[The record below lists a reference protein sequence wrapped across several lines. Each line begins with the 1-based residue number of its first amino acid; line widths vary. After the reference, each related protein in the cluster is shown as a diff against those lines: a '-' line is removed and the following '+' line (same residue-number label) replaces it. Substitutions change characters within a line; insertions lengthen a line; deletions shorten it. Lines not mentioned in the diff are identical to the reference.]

1 MHSHLGSH
9 LCDVS
14 HKYINCILDI
24 TLPPRW
30 LPRYESIVPTYI
42 MAVTYIMQNAW
53 KLDSYCTLS
62 LHEHHPRHARC
73 QRDGSSMMYVTPML
87 LLSVYFILF
96 QRQWSVTIVF
106 WFISDDKH
114 SSKAYNGNASSK
126 WYFIIERQWFITII
140 FWLISNDKGLIK
152 NVFWSLYSNDKDSS
166 KWYFTSFFSNVNDS
180 SKQSWYDTLLSV
192 DWHHAF
198 LCLIGGSC
206 QRAGRRRGPDGGALW
221 GDSRRAAQLTLPRLR
236 LSRMMPSHGPQ

>member
-30 LPRYESIVPTYI
+30 LPRYESIFPTYI

-106 WFISDDKH
+106 ST
-114 SSKAYNGNASSK
+114 YV
-126 WYFIIERQWFITII
+126 
-140 FWLISNDKGLIK
+140 FWLVVLSSECLSSECLSSECLSSECLSSECLSSEMNHNRILIQSQ
-152 NVFWSLYSNDKDSS
+152 WYYDS
-166 KWYFTSFFSNVNDS
+166 FLTTSTH
-180 SKQSWYDTLLSV
+180 QTHITTMT
-192 DWHHAF
+192 HHNG
-198 LCLIGGSC
+198 I
-206 QRAGRRRGPDGGALW
+206 
-221 GDSRRAAQLTLPRLR
+221 T
-236 LSRMMPSHGPQ
+236 